1 MATYVNFE
9 GVARVN
15 KRRLYQ
21 LCKKY
26 VNASNINIVI
36 LCILIMFFK
45 GFGREKYDF
54 SSFFDVSI
62 IFSFFLL
69 FVCEVLANIIS
80 SDMEF
85 EFDVVSVAGTGGR
98 SFGRVDG
105 SSFLF
110 YYIQQ
115 YECTSE

>member
-69 FVCEVLANIIS
+69 FVCEVLANIIFS
-80 SDMEF
+80 WIMKRCEDADKLTE
-85 EFDVVSVAGTGGR
+85 D
-98 SFGRVDG
+98 
-105 SSFLF
+105 
-110 YYIQQ
+110 
-115 YECTSE
+115 YEKLKFALQNVK

>member
-1 MATYVNFE
+1 MATYVKFE

-36 LCILIMFFK
+36 LCILILIMFFK
-45 GFGREKYDF
+45 GFGQEKYDF

-80 SDMEF
+80 SWIMKKCEDAVKLTE
-85 EFDVVSVAGTGGR
+85 D
-98 SFGRVDG
+98 
-105 SSFLF
+105 
-110 YYIQQ
+110 
-115 YECTSE
+115 YEKLNRKYCRESLIS